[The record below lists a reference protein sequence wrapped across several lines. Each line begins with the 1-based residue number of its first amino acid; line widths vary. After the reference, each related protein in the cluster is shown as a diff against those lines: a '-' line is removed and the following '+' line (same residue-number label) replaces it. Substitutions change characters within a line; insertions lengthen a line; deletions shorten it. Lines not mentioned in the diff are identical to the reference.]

1 MSRIDDLKRQNP
13 NLNVNLIDL
22 IAEADPSDSYK
33 YLGFLI
39 KMLKDNSSNN
49 NMNILR
55 NMFGE
60 ENLVALKKFHDHSNA
75 NRIRVKDIGLFN
87 SFKQIKEEVSYADE
101 VVRIKEMEKQTKI
114 LFKDEDWLVLIPLS
128 YEASKLYGNGTKWCT
143 TQEKYW
149 NQYLPDY
156 MLIYIINRKDENK
169 KFAISSKSNI
179 DLVEGWKSNDDPIS
193 PFMIP
198 IPTNILSIIIEVIR
212 EKDAV
217 EDLEEYKSI
226 NKWVTQYTQHKD
238 KEYGEYDADYVEYG
252 GYITPLPTYLSGTT
266 INPNEYDFGLLEDN
280 LRTYQDIGSL
290 DVNHISQ
297 IFKKLKLM

>member
-13 NLNVNLIDL
+13 NLNINLIDI

-39 KMLKDNSSNN
+39 KMLKEKSSNN
-49 NMNILR
+49 NVNILR
-55 NMFGE
+55 HMFGE
-60 ENLVALKKFHDHSNA
+60 ENLLALKKFDDHSRA

-149 NQYLPDY
+149 NQYIPDY

-169 KFAISSKSNI
+169 KFAISSKSDV
-179 DLVEGWKSNDDPIS
+179 DLVEGWKSNDDSIS

-198 IPTNILSIIIEVIR
+198 ISTNILSIITEVIR

-217 EDLEEYKSI
+217 EDLEEYKTI
-226 NKWVTQYTQHKD
+226 NKRTTQYVQYKD
-238 KEYGEYDADYVEYG
+238 K
-252 GYITPLPTYLSGTT
+252 
-266 INPNEYDFGLLEDN
+266 
-280 LRTYQDIGSL
+280 
-290 DVNHISQ
+290 
-297 IFKKLKLM
+297 